1 MIISDQPPLLFV
13 HIPKTAGVSISK
25 ALVEGSTRH
34 PLCVKSKHETA
45 AAFIARNGA
54 EAFHSRHT
62 FSVVRHPLNRFLSQ
76 YAFMKKHQD
85 KWPQF
90 ESLTS
95 PDDFVDAI
103 ERHDTN
109 IIIRI
114 EQILPQHAYITIDG
128 AVCVNDVLRHEA
140 IESEFRNF
148 CAKIGLAQ
156 RDLPRANRTNAKL
169 SPSGRVK
176 DFVASYYAEDFQ
188 LFGY

>member
-13 HIPKTAGVSISK
+13 HIPKTAGVSISR
-25 ALVEGSTRH
+25 ALVEGNTKH
-34 PLCVKSKHETA
+34 PLCIKSKHETA
-45 AAFIARNGA
+45 AAFIARNGP
-54 EAFHSRHT
+54 EAFHGRHT

-90 ESLTS
+90 ESLRS

-103 ERHDTN
+103 ERNDTN

-114 EQILPQHAYITIDG
+114 EQILPQCAYITLDG
-128 AVCVNDVLRHEA
+128 AICVDDVLRHEA

-156 RDLPRANRTNAKL
+156 RHLPQANRTNAKL
-169 SPSGRVK
+169 SPSEKVK
-176 DFVASYYAEDFQ
+176 AFVTHYYAEDFR